1 MYKDTHEVI
10 IYNAQ
15 TTENR
20 LNTNSEMNELWHIQ
34 TLFCYQLQ
42 RAYID
47 MGKYE
52 SVKAV
57 YFKNFNYIHI
67 YRKMQY
73 IVKLWDIF
81 SSPYFYFINF
91 LVDGSIFI
99 IKKN

>member
-20 LNTNSEMNELWHIQ
+20 LNTKVKWMNYGIFRHCSAIS
-34 TLFCYQLQ
+34 FQ

-57 YFKNFNYIHI
+57 YLKILII
-67 YRKMQY
+67 YTYTERC
-73 IVKLWDIF
+73 
-81 SSPYFYFINF
+81 
-91 LVDGSIFI
+91 SI
-99 IKKN
+99 